1 MFKFTAFSALFSLRP
16 QYHQRFEIFVRKGFV
31 IEKWT
36 KDKKFN
42 QHLSQADRTNK
53 VCYIAPSPSPTPL
66 GAMGKVSGVRFAG
79 NLNSK

>member
-16 QYHQRFEIFVRKGFV
+16 QYHQRFEILVRKGFV
-31 IEKWT
+31 IEKST
-36 KDKKFN
+36 N